1 VVGDLD
7 SLISRAEQLPD
18 HVTPTAAQV
27 VDAGITGIIGLIEE
41 RAEFEKRLK
50 DELRSVNIA
59 IRKAR
64 ATKRQLKRENAMLRS
79 IRGGF
84 YALRMAV
91 KRRVLNFVRSR
102 RSGK

>member
-1 VVGDLD
+1 
-7 SLISRAEQLPD
+7 
-18 HVTPTAAQV
+18 V

-41 RAEFEKRLK
+41 RAEYEKRLK